1 MVGWYHSVSMS
12 PASPVSAVAA
22 RLASC
27 RLPCRFPRETA
38 LTEGRLVRR
47 YKRFLADV
55 ELASGETVT
64 AHCAN
69 TGAMEGMT
77 APGARVWVSHTD
89 DPKRKLSWT
98 WELVEAERPVP
109 GGDGETAPAVFGA
122 HTSAPNRLVRRL
134 LEERRLGWLG
144 EWEEMKPEK
153 RYGENSRIDF
163 WLEGSWGET
172 YVEVKNCH
180 LVYPDGRAY
189 FPDAVS
195 KRAAKHLAELEAVAA
210 EGHRAEV
217 LFVAQTGPI
226 EALRPSDAHDPD
238 FAAAARR
245 AAAAGV
251 GFSALAV
258 SHTPE
263 EIVVE
268 GLVPVDLEPY
278 DLDRVSRWREAARR
292 G

>member
-1 MVGWYHSVSMS
+1 VS
-12 PASPVSAVAA
+12 
-22 RLASC
+22 R
-27 RLPCRFPRETA
+27 RLPCRFPRETP

-55 ELASGETVT
+55 ELGSGEVVT

-77 APGARVWVSHTD
+77 TPGARVWLSFTD

-98 WELVEAERPVP
+98 WELVEAERAMP
-109 GGDGETAPAVFGA
+109 GREAETAPALFGA
-122 HTSAPNRLVRRL
+122 HTSAPNQLVRRL
-134 LEERRLGWLG
+134 LEERRLDWLG
-144 EWEEMKPEK
+144 EWETLRPEK
-153 RYGENSRIDF
+153 RYGESSRIDF
-163 WLEGSWGET
+163 WLEGAWGET

-195 KRAAKHLAELEAVAA
+195 TRAAKHLAELEAVARQ
-210 EGHRAEV
+210 GHRAEV
-217 LFVAQTGPI
+217 LFVAQTGPV
-226 EALRPSDAHDPD
+226 ACLRPSDAHDPD
-238 FAAAARR
+238 FAAAARQ

-251 GFSALAV
+251 GFSALIV

-278 DLDRVSRWREAARR
+278 DLTEVARWREMAR